1 MEPGGVV
8 IGGQRGVTGLLG
20 SLQHFLQGLPSS
32 LSSHPSQEHLKIWV
46 PLSATHDTAPQVCC
60 ERGWSINPAQQD
72 DTGCDLD
79 QMTFGL

>member
-1 MEPGGVV
+1 MTGGK
-8 IGGQRGVTGLLG
+8 RGITGPLG

-32 LSSHPSQEHLKIWV
+32 PSSRPSQEHLKIWFT
-46 PLSATHDTAPQVCC
+46 LSATHDTAPQVCR
-60 ERGWSINPAQQD
+60 ERGRSINPAQHD